1 MAVLYYQFAFEFHLI
16 LISYLTLVFG
26 FARYY
31 DYFMRVLFDEKQI
44 HDRVQILADMINSDY
59 KGQEVIAIGVLK
71 GAVIFYSELVRK
83 LKMPLYFDFIQIGTY
98 GASKESSGKVRV
110 IKDIEKDISGKHLL
124 IIEDIID
131 TGFTLDWL
139 IKTLKERNP
148 ASIKIAVLLDKKS
161 KRKIPVKIDY
171 IGFES
176 PDEFVV
182 GYGLDFDDKYR
193 ELPYIGVLK

>member
-1 MAVLYYQFAFEFHLI
+1 MKKQVEKILFSGDKIKERLKAVA
-16 LISYLTLVFG
+16 
-26 FARYY
+26 
-31 DYFMRVLFDEKQI
+31 
-44 HDRVQILADMINSDY
+44 DRVNSDY
-59 KGQEVIAIGVLK
+59 SGKGEIIAIGVLK
-71 GAVIFYSELVRK
+71 GAVIFYSDLVR
-83 LKMPLYFDFIQIGTY
+83 LLNIPITFDFIQVGSY
-98 GASKESSGKVRV
+98 GAQKGSSGKIRV
-110 IKDIEKDISGKHLL
+110 IKDIEKDISGKHVL

-139 IKTLKERNP
+139 VKTLKERNP
-148 ASIKIAVLLDKKS
+148 ASIKIAVLLDKRS
-161 KRKIPVKIDY
+161 KRKIPVKVDY